1 MKTGRFT
8 LTGGALAVLLVFGLS
23 AVGAPSDKIDRAS
36 RKQTGKASYYADK
49 FAGRKMADGTPMR
62 LDSNSA
68 AHRTLPLGST
78 ARVTNMDTGESA
90 TVVIRD
96 RGPHVAGRIIDLSPS
111 TAMEIGIT
119 PRHGVGRVEVEPMT
133 MPPMRGGGKMGGR

>member
-1 MKTGRFT
+1 MKTGPFT
-8 LTGGALAVLLVFGLS
+8 LTGGALAVLLVFGL
-23 AVGAPSDKIDRAS
+23 GAAGAGNEKPDRYS
-36 RKQTGKASYYADK
+36 RKQVGKASYYAKK

-68 AHRTLPLGST
+68 AHRTLPLGSS
-78 ARVTNMDTGESA
+78 ARVTNLETGESA

-111 TAMEIGIT
+111 TAMAIGIT
-119 PRHGVGRVEVEPMT
+119 PRHGVGRVEVEPIA
-133 MPPMRGGGKMGGR
+133 PPRR